1 MIGHLVMSPSR
12 RMEVFVNRS
21 IVVQVFQIFLVNPN
35 RLNAADKNKW
45 EYLAKFCRMEFPK
58 VLVATEH

>member
-1 MIGHLVMSPSR
+1 
-12 RMEVFVNRS
+12 MEVFVNRS